1 MLNTVFKKKVS
12 VDLSWT
18 PRLQGRRLDRLSIP
32 SVPWG
37 KSSQLCEPLFLLVQ
51 NVLSRAHDS

>member
-37 KSSQLCEPLFLLVQ
+37 KSSQLCEPV
-51 NVLSRAHDS
+51 SSCAKCAKSARDS